1 MGVGGFPARGGNG
14 GVLAGSW
21 HGGCSGGQKME
32 VFPARGFQREVG
44 GFPVTFQRRVRV
56 GSDGQKG
63 EATVGTK
70 KKVESD
76 SSPV

>member
-1 MGVGGFPARGGNG
+1 
-14 GVLAGSW
+14 
-21 HGGCSGGQKME
+21 ME

-70 KKVESD
+70 KKVESY